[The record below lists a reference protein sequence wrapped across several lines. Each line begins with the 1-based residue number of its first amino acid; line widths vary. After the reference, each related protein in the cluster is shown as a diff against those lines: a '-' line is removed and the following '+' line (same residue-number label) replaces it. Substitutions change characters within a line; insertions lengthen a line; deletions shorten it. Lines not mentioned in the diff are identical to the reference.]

1 MRCLGSHIREF
12 GVRFTGSATSQVLG
26 SWHGRERRQN
36 ACFRLQGMEIIN
48 RGPEND
54 SWRAGWFWFGNITV
68 CGTRCP
74 EKQLPVLVSL
84 KGLSV
89 SLQLDV
95 TIHQIIPQSSLVL
108 TTCSSNYLLFII
120 VLLEFSKGR
129 QCAEQRGK
137 YHGE

>member
-1 MRCLGSHIREF
+1 MRCLGSHIREC
-12 GVRFTGSATSQVLG
+12 GVHFTGSATSQVLV
-26 SWHGRERRQN
+26 SWHGREPEQN
-36 ACFRLQGMEIIN
+36 VCFLLQGMEIIN

-74 EKQLPVLVSL
+74 EKQLHVLVSL

-95 TIHQIIPQSSLVL
+95 TIHQIIPQSSLVF

-120 VLLEFSKGR
+120 VHLRVFKG
-129 QCAEQRGK
+129 ETV
-137 YHGE
+137 Y